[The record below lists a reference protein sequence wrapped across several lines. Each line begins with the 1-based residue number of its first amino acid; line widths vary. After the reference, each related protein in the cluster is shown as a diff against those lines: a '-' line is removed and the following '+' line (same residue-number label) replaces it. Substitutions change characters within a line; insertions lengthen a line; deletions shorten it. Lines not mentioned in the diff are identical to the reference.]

1 LEAYVEV
8 LIAQLIGGIKLGSLY
23 AVVVIGFN
31 LLILVTGVMHLGY
44 PTLLVLSMYLAWF
57 VLSVT
62 NNNIFLGIAAA
73 IVSGPVIGALTAP
86 LFLPLVKRKAHLEA
100 LVVSLAIGIICSDIM
115 SHWFNL
121 GLPIAFPPALQL
133 EGHSIKWGLAVIRM
147 GELVTLAVSIIV
159 VFAFLYFLN
168 KTKQGRVLRAVAQ
181 DNDVA
186 RILGISVSKVSVLS
200 FALTGLLGGIT
211 AILFAMSTG
220 AASAD
225 LGDNL
230 GMKCL
235 AILFSASIGNLRG
248 GLICA
253 LGLGIIESLAMT
265 YLPGDWTNA
274 IAFSA
279 IVVVLLFKPTGI
291 FGEQH

>member
-1 LEAYVEV
+1 MEV
-8 LIAQLIGGIKLGSLY
+8 IVAQLIGGIKLGSLY
-23 AVVVIGFN
+23 AMVVIGFN

-44 PTLLVLSMYLAWF
+44 PTLLVLSMYVAWF
-57 VLSVT
+57 VLSIT
-62 NNNIFLGIAAA
+62 NNSIILGVLAAL
-73 IVSGPVIGALTAP
+73 ISGPLIGALTAP
-86 LFLPLVKRKAHLEA
+86 VFLPLIKRRAHLEA
-100 LVVSLAIGIICSDIM
+100 LVVSLAMGIIVADIM
-115 SHWFNL
+115 SHWFNM
-121 GLPIAFPPALQL
+121 GLPITFPPALQL
-133 EGHSIKWGLAVIRM
+133 EGHSIRWGLTVIRM
-147 GELVTLAVSIIV
+147 GELVTLGVSILIV
-159 VFAFLYFLN
+159 FSFLYFLN

-181 DNDVA
+181 DTDVA
-186 RILGISVSKVSVLS
+186 QILGISVPKTAVFS

-220 AASAD
+220 SASAS

-235 AILFSASIGNLRG
+235 AILFLASIGNLKG

-253 LGLGIIESLAMT
+253 LALGIVESLSMT

-279 IVVVLLFKPTGI
+279 IVIVLLFKPQGL

>member
-1 LEAYVEV
+1 MEV
-8 LIAQLIGGIKLGSLY
+8 LVAQLIGGVKLGSLY

-31 LLILVTGVMHLGY
+31 LLILVTGVMHIGY
-44 PTLLVLSMYLAWF
+44 PTLLVLSMYAAWF

-62 NNNIFLGIAAA
+62 HNNILLGVAAA

-86 LFLPLVKRKAHLEA
+86 LFLPFVKRRAHLEA

-121 GLPIAFPPALQL
+121 GLPISFPPALQL
-133 EGHSIKWGLAVIRM
+133 EGHSINFGLTVIRM
-147 GELVTLAVSIIV
+147 GELATLAISVII

-168 KTKQGRVLRAVAQ
+168 RTKQGRVLRAVAQ
-181 DNDVA
+181 DTEVA
-186 RILGISVSKVSVLS
+186 RILGISVSKTAVFS
-200 FALTGLLGGIT
+200 FALAGLLGGIT
-211 AILFAMSTG
+211 AMLFAMSTG
-220 AASAD
+220 SAAAD
-225 LGDNL
+225 LGDSL
-230 GMKCL
+230 SMKCL
-235 AILFSASIGNLRG
+235 AVLFLASIGNLKG

-253 LGLGIIESLAMT
+253 IALGVVESLAMT
-265 YLPGDWTNA
+265 FLPGDWTNA

-279 IVVVLLFKPTGI
+279 MLVVLLFKPAGI

>member
-1 LEAYVEV
+1 VEV
-8 LIAQLIGGIKLGSLY
+8 LVAQLIGGVKLGSLY

-44 PTLLVLSMYLAWF
+44 PTLLVLSMYTAWF
-57 VLSVT
+57 VLSIT
-62 NNNIFLGIAAA
+62 NNNILLGVTAA
-73 IVSGPVIGALTAP
+73 IISGPILGALTAP
-86 LFLPLVKRKAHLEA
+86 LFLPLVKRRAYLEA

-121 GLPIAFPPALQL
+121 GLPISFPPSLQL
-133 EGHSIKWGLAVIRM
+133 EGHSINFGLTVIRM
-147 GELVTLAVSIIV
+147 GELVTLAVSIVI

-181 DNDVA
+181 DTEVA
-186 RILGISVSKVSVLS
+186 RILGISVPKIAVFS

-225 LGDNL
+225 LGDSL

-235 AILFSASIGNLRG
+235 AILFLASIGNLKG

-253 LGLGIIESLAMT
+253 LGLGIVESLAMT
-265 YLPGDWTNA
+265 FLPGDWTNA
-274 IAFSA
+274 IAFSV
-279 IVVVLLFKPTGI
+279 IVIVLLFKPEGI

>member
-1 LEAYVEV
+1 MEV
-8 LIAQLIGGIKLGSLY
+8 IVAQLIGGVKLGSLY
-23 AVVVIGFN
+23 AMVVIGFN

-44 PTLLVLSMYLAWF
+44 PTLLVLSMYAAWF
-57 VLSVT
+57 VLSIT
-62 NNNIFLGIAAA
+62 KGNIVLGIAAA
-73 IVSGPVIGALTAP
+73 IVSGPVIGAVTAP
-86 LFLPLVKRKAHLEA
+86 IFLPLIKRRAHLEA
-100 LVVSLAIGIICSDIM
+100 LVVSMALGIIVADIM
-115 SHWFNL
+115 SHWFNM

-133 EGHSIKWGLAVIRM
+133 EGHSINWGLTVIRM
-147 GELVTLAVSIIV
+147 GELVTLGVSIII
-159 VFAFLYFLN
+159 VFSFLYFLN

-181 DNDVA
+181 DTDVA
-186 RILGISVSKVSVLS
+186 QLIGISVSKTAVFS

-220 AASAD
+220 SASAS

-230 GMKCL
+230 AMKCL
-235 AILFSASIGNLRG
+235 AILFLASIGNLKG

-253 LGLGIIESLAMT
+253 IALGVVESFSMT

-274 IAFSA
+274 IAFSV
-279 IVVVLLFKPTGI
+279 IVIVLLFKPQGL

>member
-1 LEAYVEV
+1 LEV

-44 PTLLVLSMYLAWF
+44 PTLLVLSMYLTWI
-57 VLSVT
+57 VLGATHNSL
-62 NNNIFLGIAAA
+62 ILGIAAA
-73 IVSGPVIGALTAP
+73 IVSGPLIGAVTAP
-86 LFLPLVKRKAHLEA
+86 LFLPLIKRRAHLEA

-121 GLPIAFPPALQL
+121 GLPIAFPQSLQL
-133 EGHSIKWGLAVIRM
+133 EGHSINFGLTVIRM
-147 GELVTLAVSIIV
+147 GELVTLAVSILIV
-159 VFAFLYFLN
+159 FLFLYFLN
-168 KTKQGRVLRAVAQ
+168 RTKQGRVLRAVAQ
-181 DNDVA
+181 DTEVA
-186 RILGISVSKVSVLS
+186 RILGISVPKTAVFS
-200 FALTGLLGGIT
+200 FALAGLLGGIS
-211 AILFAMSTG
+211 AVLFAMSTG

-225 LGDNL
+225 LGDSL

-235 AILFSASIGNLRG
+235 AVLFLASIGNLKG

-253 LGLGIIESLAMT
+253 LGLGIVESLAMT

-274 IAFSA
+274 IAFSV
-279 IVVVLLFKPTGI
+279 IVLVLLFKPEGI

>member
-1 LEAYVEV
+1 VEV
-8 LIAQLIGGIKLGSLY
+8 LVAQLIGGVKLGSLY

-44 PTLLVLSMYLAWF
+44 PTLLVLSMYAAWF
-57 VLSVT
+57 VLSIT
-62 NNNIFLGIAAA
+62 NNNILLGVAAA
-73 IVSGPVIGALTAP
+73 IISGPVLGALTAP
-86 LFLPLVKRKAHLEA
+86 LFLPLVKRRAYLEA

-121 GLPIAFPPALQL
+121 GLPISFPPSLQL
-133 EGHSIKWGLAVIRM
+133 EGHSINFGLTVIRM
-147 GELVTLAVSIIV
+147 GELVTLAVSIII

-168 KTKQGRVLRAVAQ
+168 KTSQGRVLRAVAQ
-181 DNDVA
+181 DTEVA
-186 RILGISVSKVSVLS
+186 RILGISVPKAAVFS
-200 FALTGLLGGIT
+200 FALAGLLGGIT

-225 LGDNL
+225 LGDSL

-235 AILFSASIGNLRG
+235 AILFLASIGNLKG

-253 LGLGIIESLAMT
+253 LGLGIVESLAMT

-274 IAFSA
+274 IAFSV
-279 IVVVLLFKPTGI
+279 IVIVLLFKPEGI